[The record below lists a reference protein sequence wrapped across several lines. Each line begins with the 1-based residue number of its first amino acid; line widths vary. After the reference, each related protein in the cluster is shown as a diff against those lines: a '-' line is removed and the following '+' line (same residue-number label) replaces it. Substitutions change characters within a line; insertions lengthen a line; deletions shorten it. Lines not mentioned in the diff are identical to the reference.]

1 MSGTSGIVTF
11 DYPAWSELYPE
22 FAATVNQPQAQQ
34 FFDLATLYVDNT
46 PCSLVPFST
55 NPVFNLGVQI
65 VPGNPIRAPI
75 LNLVTAHIA
84 QLMNGSSNQP
94 AGPLVGRIS
103 DVSEGSVSISTDV
116 TGLPGSAVWF
126 AQTKYGLAAWQAMA
140 PFRAGMFIPPP
151 QIPLAAQSWPGGA
164 FGFGFVLPP
173 R

>member
-1 MSGTSGIVTF
+1 MSGTSWIVVF
-11 DYPAWSELYPE
+11 NYQLWSTLYPE
-22 FAATVNQPQAQQ
+22 FGATVNEPQAQQ

-46 PCSLVPFST
+46 PCSLVPFS
-55 NPVFNLGVQI
+55 NAS
-65 VPGNPIRAPI
+65 GNPIRAPI
-75 LNLVTAHIA
+75 LGMITAHLA
-84 QLMNGSSNQP
+84 QLQSGSSVQP

-126 AQTKYGLAAWQAMA
+126 AQTRYGLNAWQAMA

-164 FGFGFVLPP
+164 FGFGFILPP